1 MTTEINQQSFLTEW
15 VTDPNQTKQAYIR
28 LKEALEGY
36 SGVDTDFKAR
46 PGITFSLR
54 GKHKNQTERQLFVMV
69 DVIDDDPDSRWLSV
83 CFFGHMITDPEEKGD
98 LVPEGLLGEDGYC
111 FDLYEWDE
119 DEFNY
124 VMQRMNEA
132 FQSAARA

>member
-28 LKEALEGY
+28 LKEVLEGY

-83 CFFGHMITDPEEKGD
+83 CFFGDMITDPEEKGD